1 MNIETLEV
9 AGITFIDLRSLSESK
24 SRLLEKRRF
33 NYLLNKDIVIQV
45 PSPLPLRRSQQV
57 VKQVKTQ
64 TPTCRLAGV
73 YMMMNSKQGTE
84 FLINDPADGCSE

>member
-33 NYLLNKDIVIQV
+33 NYLLNTNKGNFIKLTDWKFKAVSTRV
-45 PSPLPLRRSQQV
+45 GWV
-57 VKQVKTQ
+57 MVKYEDRYK
-64 TPTCRLAGV
+64 
-73 YMMMNSKQGTE
+73 YNKFDGTLDE
-84 FLINDPADGCSE
+84 YF